1 MIITLYNT
9 KYTAVIDSLGAQ
21 LISFKDQAKTEYIWQ
36 RDPAH
41 WTNCS
46 PLLFPIVGNCR
57 NDRTIIEGT
66 WYELPKHGFCRTTD
80 FQVDKQS
87 DTCAVFTIHDTEET
101 RRMYPYAFCLSL
113 TYNLRDDGLHMCYQV
128 ENKDT
133 RPIHYQIGAHPGF
146 RCPLFQ
152 DESFEDYVLEF
163 EKEETASTIA
173 YDLENL
179 QFNISDRKLHLNHNH
194 TLPLTYDMFSGNAVF
209 FDTIASRSVALKNP
223 VTGKGVS
230 VAFPDF
236 ETVAF
241 WTSMPSKGPFLCIEP
256 WNGSAIRSD
265 EDDDFLN
272 RHFLQSVLPGAEKQ
286 YHMQI
291 TILSAK

>member
-1 MIITLYNT
+1 MLITLHT
-9 KYTAVIDSLGAQ
+9 AKYTAVIDSLGAQ
-21 LISFKDQAKTEYIWQ
+21 LLSFKDQARTEYIWQ
-36 RDPAH
+36 RDPAY
-41 WTNCS
+41 WASSS

-80 FQVDKQS
+80 FQVHQQS
-87 DTCAVFTIHDTEET
+87 DSCAVFTIHDTEET
-101 RRMYPYAFCLSL
+101 RCMYPYAFCLSL
-113 TYNLRDDGLHMCYQV
+113 TCHLREDGLHMCYQV
-128 ENKDT
+128 ESKDT

-163 EKEETASTIA
+163 EKEETASSIA

-179 QFNISDRKLHLNHNH
+179 QFNTADRKLRLDHSR
-194 TLPLTYDMFSGNAVF
+194 TLPLSYDLFSDNAVF
-209 FDTIASRSVALKNP
+209 FDAIASRSVALKNP
-223 VTGKGVS
+223 ASGKGVS

-236 ETVAF
+236 ETIAF
-241 WTSMPSKGPFLCIEP
+241 WTSMPSKGPFLCVEP

-265 EDDDFLN
+265 EDDNFLN
-272 RHFLQSVLPGAEKQ
+272 RHFLQTVLPGDKKQ
-286 YHMQI
+286 YQMQI
-291 TILSAK
+291 TVL